1 MRMSIIAGLT
11 LCAAMGA
18 GHAYAFAK
26 KPIDPAH
33 RHPIA
38 KAEAARLG
46 EFSTQFR
53 IPPHPLVYDCVHV
66 AFPQCSRG
74 LGGLNDGS
82 FRWW

>member
-1 MRMSIIAGLT
+1 MRKSIITGLT

-18 GHAYAFAK
+18 GHARAFAK
-26 KPIDPAH
+26 KPVDTAH
-33 RHPIA
+33 GHPIA
-38 KAEAARLG
+38 KAETARLG
-46 EFSTQFR
+46 EFPTQFR
-53 IPPHPLVYDCVHV
+53 IPAYPLVHDCVHV